1 MRLGLTR
8 GLGLGLDDYPKVS
21 LKLLP
26 VQVLALVYALIVVCS
41 RVTDNK
47 HHVGDVVA
55 GAIMGAFLAILSII
69 RVRENQR

>member
-1 MRLGLTR
+1 MTLLT
-8 GLGLGLDDYPKVS
+8 
-21 LKLLP
+21 

-55 GAIMGAFLAILSII
+55 GAIMGTFLAILSII